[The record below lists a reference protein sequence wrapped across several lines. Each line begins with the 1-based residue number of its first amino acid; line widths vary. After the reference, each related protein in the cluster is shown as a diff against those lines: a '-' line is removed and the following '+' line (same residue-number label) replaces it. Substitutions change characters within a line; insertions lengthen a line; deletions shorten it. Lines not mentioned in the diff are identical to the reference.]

1 EALAPTAMPA
11 AASLEMNASR
21 NPFDS
26 SGGIWNDPKA
36 EGGGDTGELKGIL
49 LLPGVHRLLTG
60 RGPVKPGEML
70 DQGKVLDMTKQ
81 GVKIQTQD
89 GTTTLELPGAHRPH
103 LEDLNRAAPR
113 AKHQEQGKP

>member
-1 EALAPTAMPA
+1 M
-11 AASLEMNASR
+11 
-21 NPFDS
+21 
-26 SGGIWNDPKA
+26 
-36 EGGGDTGELKGIL
+36 
-49 LLPGVHRLLTG
+49 V
-60 RGPVKPGEML
+60 
-70 DQGKVLDMTKQ
+70 DQGRVLDMTKQ